1 MSAAIQVVKDTAT
14 PALADLVAR
23 IRPARLGA
31 VLGRAGA
38 NLIKRHLESLP
49 ANKRGWPTTNFWKDA
64 SRSTSSAP
72 DPTGATIT
80 INKLGFRQRLA
91 GGLIKPVNAKALAI
105 PISPVSYGHLPSD
118 FPGLFLLKTPKGA
131 YLVQRD
137 GAPEGKELKADR
149 VKRRKGMGGNFKRR
163 QQGKLNFLFKL
174 SGGVNQRGNPAVLPS
189 DAQFEAELTAE
200 LAAAL
205 PPA

>member
-1 MSAAIQVVKDTAT
+1 MSAAVQVVKNTAT
-14 PALADLVAR
+14 PALANLAAHLG
-23 IRPARLGA
+23 PYRLGM

-38 NLIKRHLESLP
+38 NLIKRHLETLP

-80 INKLGFRQRLA
+80 INKLGFRQRLV
-91 GGLIKPVNAKALAI
+91 GGMIKPVNAKALAI
-105 PISPVSYGHLPSD
+105 PIDAVSYGHLPSD
-118 FPGLFLLKTPKGA
+118 FPGLFLVKTKKGA
-131 YLVQRD
+131 YLAQQQGV
-137 GAPEGKELKADR
+137 EGKETKADKHKR
-149 VKRRKGMGGNFKRR
+149 LKGLGGNYKRREEKP
-163 QQGKLNFLFKL
+163 LVFLFKL

-189 DAQFEAELTAE
+189 DAQFQAELTAE